1 MNVNFFLNSQFL
13 KTWIM
18 PIEQF
23 SINFRKQSRLPCFC
37 SSLLS
42 DWSRKLTPP
51 FRPIRGRT
59 ETNRDLVTRVFPHLI
74 SFHVFTL
81 SSQWL
86 LLISCIAPIG
96 LRDNFGLRFTTLNWI
111 RAKSTGKYHTC
122 SMIQVSYLFLVS
134 ILRRQFLLDDIVS
147 RYSFDGDD
155 ISAWSVTL

>member
-1 MNVNFFLNSQFL
+1 ML
-13 KTWIM
+13 
-18 PIEQF
+18 IEPF
-23 SINFRKQSRLPCFC
+23 SINFRKQSGLPWFC
-37 SSLLS
+37 SSVIGPENSRHLFDQSGAELKPIAT
-42 DWSRKLTPP
+42 WSLT
-51 FRPIRGRT
+51 FS
-59 ETNRDLVTRVFPHLI
+59 PHLI

-134 ILRRQFLLDDIVS
+134 ILRWRFLLDDIVS